1 MVEADTNAS
10 SPGKDVQS
18 DGGETRPSLAE
29 RLMNGDPSTNTA
41 NAATS
46 RAGAPRSGDRSIT
59 FRPQITPPSLGLDNA
74 LKEARNY
81 IRLRYAVFLV
91 TVVGLL
97 VLTLIGA
104 ATFISEMLGSRS
116 WEKLALSGGLGLVS
130 LAMLV
135 VLQYRPANGFRLAA
149 VQWAQ
154 LEAVRQSLNH
164 SVELW
169 DEFLTHREAT
179 NELSPA
185 DITAAVSSLTAASR
199 AFTDLESRLHASSPG
214 REPTR
219 PQIPTPSAPDP
230 GRYS

>member
-1 MVEADTNAS
+1 MVDGDTNPS
-10 SPGKDVQS
+10 SPGTDIQS
-18 DGGETRPSLAE
+18 DAGEARPSLAE
-29 RLMNGDPSTNTA
+29 RLMNGDQS

-46 RAGAPRSGDRSIT
+46 RPGAPRSADRSIT

-81 IRLRYAVFLV
+81 IRLRYVVFLV
-91 TVVGLL
+91 SVVVLL

-104 ATFISEMLGSRS
+104 ATFISEMLGSRN

-135 VLQYRPANGFRLAA
+135 ILQYRPANGFRLAA

-154 LEAVRQSLNH
+154 LEAARQSLNH

-179 NELSPA
+179 NELSPM
-185 DITAAVSSLTAASR
+185 DVTAAVSSLAAASR
-199 AFTDLESRLHASSPG
+199 AFSNLESNTAGPSRASS
-214 REPTR
+214 REATR
-219 PQIPTPSAPDP
+219 PHLPTPTAPDP
-230 GRYS
+230 NRYS